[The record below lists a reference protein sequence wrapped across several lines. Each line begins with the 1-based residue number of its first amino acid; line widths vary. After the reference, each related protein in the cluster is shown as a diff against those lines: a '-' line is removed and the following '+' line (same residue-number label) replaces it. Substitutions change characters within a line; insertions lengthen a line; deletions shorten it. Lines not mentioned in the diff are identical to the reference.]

1 MNNQEVKNRFFN
13 LLESKLGD
21 VKPLI
26 SEQEPKGESDL
37 NFSGYKSN
45 PDATN
50 VRYNTGPLVGKDL
63 VDPDIRRGT
72 IVPGMDPHDLNLV
85 LSIGAAFI
93 PVVGPFISSAIMLG
107 DAALYYDEGN
117 NKEAGLM
124 AMFALL
130 PGVGGVIA
138 RTIPG
143 IRTLGKEGMNTLA
156 KNLLRNSKLTKVE
169 SEVAE
174 QIAKNQSLVKQELS
188 NYVAKTANVAAQKTT
203 DKTLKNTLL
212 NIGKQGLS
220 FTGQLALSGAKKAGS
235 FAAGVAPYVAAGA
248 AYEKGYDEIQ
258 KDTPAGFTKNEQWN
272 WDTLKLAFGS
282 SGSAEDN
289 DLLKKAW
296 TDGWRPGTVVPE
308 KYQTPQYKKEYE
320 EEMSNFVELENLVSD
335 L

>member
-1 MNNQEVKNRFFN
+1 MNNQEIKNRFFN

-50 VRYNTGPLVGKDL
+50 VRYNTGPLAGKDL
-63 VDPDIRRGT
+63 VDPDIRRGEIAPT
-72 IVPGMDPHDLNLV
+72 MDPHDLNLI

-93 PVVGPFISSAIMLG
+93 PLAGPFISAGIMLG
-107 DAALYYDEGN
+107 DAALYASDGDMKN
-117 NKEAGLM
+117 AGLQT
-124 AMFALL
+124 MFAMMPGIVRITSKIPAIQKLGQKGMSLL
-130 PGVGGVIA
+130 PGKL
-138 RTIPG
+138 TS
-143 IRTLGKEGMNTLA
+143 
-156 KNLLRNSKLTKVE
+156 NSKLTQVE

-174 QIAKNQSLVKQELS
+174 AIAANQQLVRQELS
-188 NYVAKTANVAAQKTT
+188 NHAAKLANTAAQKTA

-212 NIGKQGLS
+212 NIGQKGLS
-220 FTGQLALSGAKKAGS
+220 YTGKVATKAGK
-235 FAAGVAPYVAAGA
+235 GVTSLAVGAAPYVVAGQ
-248 AYEKGYDEIQ
+248 AYDKVYDVIQ
-258 KDTPAGFTKNEQWN
+258 KDTPKLITKNEQWD
-272 WDTLKLAFGS
+272 WDTIKLAFGS

-289 DLLKKAW
+289 ELLKKAW

-308 KYQTPQYKKEYE
+308 KYQTSLYKKEYE
-320 EEMSNFVELENLVSD
+320 EEMANVFELENLIAN